1 MLYNCTVLSLIFCVL
16 STFIIMLSVGGSGS
30 IFFIFGSILQILAFS
45 SMAIILYLLN
55 KIVLFSNLL
64 NYSVSF
70 ICSYIILMLMVWNI
84 KGSNFQDFLIN
95 YHKGMNFVCIVLPFA
110 VPNLLAILYLV
121 FNKYN
126 RKKYIQ
132 NN

>member
-1 MLYNCTVLSLIFCVL
+1 MLYNCTVLSLTFCVL
-16 STFIIMLSVGGSGS
+16 STFIIMLSVDGSGS
-30 IFFIFGSILQILAFS
+30 IFFVLVPILQIFAFS

-55 KIVLFSNLL
+55 KIVFFSNLL

-70 ICSYIILMLMVWNI
+70 ICSYIILILVFWNI
-84 KGSNFQDFLIN
+84 NGGNFQDFFIE
-95 YHKGMNFVCIVLPFA
+95 YHKGMFFVCVVLPFA

-126 RKKYIQ
+126 RKKYMQ